1 MAGAA
6 EDSVQLQHATSVH
19 GVALESRRA
28 QRRSSFS
35 SVSSMSSMS
44 SSDFVDA
51 LSGEDDDFDE
61 MVHNAPDVHVKDE
74 GGATESCN
82 EEEADEQKHTESQT
96 VSACLKQFWTMPAVH
111 LMTCTRMLRPRAL
124 ITL

>member
-1 MAGAA
+1 MAGAVA
-6 EDSVQLQHATSVH
+6 DSVQLQHATSVH

-82 EEEADEQKHTESQT
+82 EEEADEQSEEEEQEEQEEEE
-96 VSACLKQFWTMPAVH
+96 A
-111 LMTCTRMLRPRAL
+111 PRRILPTSHWEGFFLLA
-124 ITL
+124 

>member
-1 MAGAA
+1 MAGAVT
-6 EDSVQLQHATSVH
+6 DSVRLKRATSVH
-19 GVALESRRA
+19 GVALESSRA

-51 LSGEDDDFDE
+51 LSGEDEDFDE
-61 MVHNAPDVHVKDE
+61 MVHTAPDVHVKDE

-82 EEEADEQKHTESQT
+82 EEEADEQTHTESQT
-96 VSACLKQFWTMPAVH
+96 VSACLKRFWTMSAVH
-111 LMTCTRMLRPRAL
+111 LMACMLRPRAL